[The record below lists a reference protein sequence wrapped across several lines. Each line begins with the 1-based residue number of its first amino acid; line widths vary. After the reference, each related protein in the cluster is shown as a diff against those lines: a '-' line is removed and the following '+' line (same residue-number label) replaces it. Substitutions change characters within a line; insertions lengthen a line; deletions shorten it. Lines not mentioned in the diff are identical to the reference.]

1 LSKVFPEALL
11 LIGRVIGPHGV
22 RGLLK
27 IESYAR
33 SEDTLLTAGKIFL
46 RQSPG
51 DNSEYGILSAVPH
64 KGGAVIRL
72 EGLNSRDQAESYRSA
87 EILIF
92 KAAVSRDKDEYFW
105 HELIGLRVYVETGRY
120 LGTVQDILATAAND
134 IYVVREGREE
144 FLIPAIHHVVKT
156 IDLENGKMIIFEVEG
171 LLDLNEV

>member
-1 LSKVFPEALL
+1 LSKVFPEALF

-33 SEDTLLTAGKIFL
+33 SEDTLLTAGRIYL

-51 DNSEYGILSAVPH
+51 KISEYEIVSAVPH
-64 KGGAVIRL
+64 RGASLIRL
-72 EGLNSRDQAESYRSA
+72 AGLDSREQLEPYRGA
-87 EILIF
+87 EILIQ

-105 HELIGLRVYVETGRY
+105 HELIGLRVYLDTGRY
-120 LGTVQDILATAAND
+120 LGTVEDILPTAAND

-144 FLIPAIHHVVKT
+144 FLIPAIHEVVKT
-156 IDLENGKMIIFEVEG
+156 IDLENGKMILSEVEG
-171 LLDLNEV
+171 LLELNEV

>member
-1 LSKVFPEALL
+1 MSKVFPEALL
-11 LIGRVIGPHGV
+11 LIGRVIGPHGL

-46 RQSPG
+46 RKSPG
-51 DNSEYGILSAVPH
+51 EISEQGILSAVPH
-64 KGGAVIRL
+64 KGGALIRL
-72 EGLNSRDQAESYRSA
+72 EGLDSRDRTEPYRGAEV
-87 EILIF
+87 LIS
-92 KAAVSRDKDEYFW
+92 KAAVSRDEDEYFW

-144 FLIPAIHHVVKT
+144 FLIPAIHDVVKT
-156 IDLENGKMIIFEVEG
+156 IDLENGKMIISEVEG